1 MVTHSSLLTM
11 IVNERCIDYHIRFY
25 ITVRVL
31 YTQYNLMYAK
41 INMDDE
47 DMGILLLAIYAS
59 EKLRQKKKR
68 RNRTI
73 WVKPYLAKRETNSTY
88 LLLNDLRLRD
98 INEYRCFLRMDTGT
112 FIVSFFNCCS
122 LNFRIM

>member
-59 EKLRQKKKR
+59 EKLRQKKREETGQYGLNRILR
-68 RNRTI
+68 REKQI
-73 WVKPYLAKRETNSTY
+73 AHTY
-88 LLLNDLRLRD
+88 
-98 INEYRCFLRMDTGT
+98 
-112 FIVSFFNCCS
+112 S
-122 LNFRIM
+122 

>member
-47 DMGILLLAIYAS
+47 DMGDHVWLPALGYLVVHITAS
-59 EKLRQKKKR
+59 SNYHGQ
-68 RNRTI
+68 
-73 WVKPYLAKRETNSTY
+73 
-88 LLLNDLRLRD
+88 
-98 INEYRCFLRMDTGT
+98 F
-112 FIVSFFNCCS
+112 
-122 LNFRIM
+122 